1 MSQGEKLYAGLRKAV
16 TKSLTTDWAPDWFD
30 IAKSAHAG
38 FIKDMQDDAKVQ
50 YSWNLMSASNKKRKN
65 LEFELQIYIR
75 SDCHRDDEVRNELG
89 KQKLL
94 SDILVEFAK
103 FLDAEETERLVANS
117 LTEFRKK
124 MQKET

>member
-16 TKSLTTDWAPDWFD
+16 TKSLTTNWDPDWFD

-38 FIKDMQDDAKVQ
+38 FIKDMQDDAKVH

-75 SDCHRDDEVRNELG
+75 DDEVRNELG
-89 KQKLL
+89 KKKLL
-94 SDILVEFAK
+94 SDILVDFAK
-103 FLDAEETERLVANS
+103 FLDAEEAERLVANS

>member
-1 MSQGEKLYAGLRKAV
+1 MSHGEKLYAGLRKAV
-16 TKSLTTDWAPDWFD
+16 LKSMTTDWDPDWDD

-38 FIKDMQDDAKVQ
+38 FIKDMKDDAIVE
-50 YSWNLMSASNKKRKN
+50 YSWNIMSASNKKRKN

-75 SDCHRDDEVRNELG
+75 DDEVRNELA
-89 KQKLL
+89 KSRLL
-94 SDILVEFAK
+94 SDILVGFAEV
-103 FLDAEETERLVANS
+103 LDADEAERLVANS

>member
-16 TKSLTTDWAPDWFD
+16 TNTLTTNWDPDWFD

-38 FIKDMQDDAKVQ
+38 FIKDMQDDAKVH

-75 SDCHRDDEVRNELG
+75 DDEVRNELG
-89 KQKLL
+89 KKKLL
-94 SDILVEFAK
+94 SDILVDFAK
-103 FLDAEETERLVANS
+103 FLDAEEAERLVANS

>member
-16 TKSLTTDWAPDWFD
+16 TKSLTTDWDPDWFD

-38 FIKDMQDDAKVQ
+38 FIKDMQDDAKVD

-75 SDCHRDDEVRNELG
+75 DDEVRNELG
-89 KQKLL
+89 KQRLL
-94 SDILVEFAK
+94 SDILVDFAK
-103 FLDAEETERLVANS
+103 FLDAEEAERLVANS

>member
-38 FIKDMQDDAKVQ
+38 FIKDMQDDAKVH

-75 SDCHRDDEVRNELG
+75 DDEVRNELG

-94 SDILVEFAK
+94 SDILVDFAK
-103 FLDAEETERLVANS
+103 FLDAEEAERLVANS